1 MKGYEAR
8 MNYGYTYR
16 NGKYSDELL
25 NEYKKDLSIPGV
37 KEKYDDL
44 VKRLRRDSLQFGL
57 GGPMQTMITGTLGFI
72 LILFQR
78 KKFYR
83 SRELTLMQWII
94 IFICL
99 FWLRQLFNFI
109 HQVLDYIML
118 GYIPSRSD
126 EVKIALYLDWNKLS
140 ISVLTAAIAA
150 GILWFIVFRIIPAP
164 QRLSFM
170 VAGIIGGL
178 LGFYLWLHLLG
189 PVIMP

>member
-25 NEYKKDLSIPGV
+25 KEYKKDLSIPGV

-44 VKRLRRDSLQFGL
+44 LKRLRRDSLQFGL
-57 GGPMQTMITGTLGFI
+57 GGPMQTMITGTLGLI

-150 GILWFIVFRIIPAP
+150 GIIGFIVFRIIPAP

-170 VAGIIGGL
+170 AAGIIGGL